1 MRIATVLDSALSST
15 GDSASKHSDDA
26 QIFPHA
32 QHKQCARTPK
42 QLCSIWSAALAGSG
56 VHSIT
61 SKEGEPMHEHEITTS
76 FAQSSSTDCSIR
88 GGGGAKARTPFGSC
102 PLVIDWFFQ
111 SRFRNARIGV
121 VGTSITLQCPTN
133 GMRWSFG
140 SAPFKR
146 QTISSELESGR
157 HRVPIS
163 VNNIQNIR
171 KIPGDGW
178 FFFNLLQDKQL
189 KASAWVVNKATLFFH
204 SIIHILSACTG

>member
-1 MRIATVLDSALSST
+1 
-15 GDSASKHSDDA
+15 
-26 QIFPHA
+26 
-32 QHKQCARTPK
+32 
-42 QLCSIWSAALAGSG
+42 
-56 VHSIT
+56 
-61 SKEGEPMHEHEITTS
+61 MHEHEITTS

-102 PLVIDWFFQ
+102 PLVIDWFFE

-121 VGTSITLQCPTN
+121 IGTSITLQCPTN

-178 FFFNLLQDKQL
+178 FFFQSFARQAAESIRLGIQHR
-189 KASAWVVNKATLFFH
+189 H
-204 SIIHILSACTG
+204 SIFSFDNSYSFCMHWLASTWDHHSICLAVHPSAFCMNL